1 MTCTPLA
8 NQGTDRAEQGV
19 WLDGLRPQ
27 QLDPTHYH
35 PAIHLARLATHPWTE
50 PTVALVFC
58 IPCCP
63 SSLIELFPQSS
74 AEGKKSIDDYLSAQ
88 TLSVSKLQTHY
99 MNRAYIEKV
108 SANLE
113 DIKES

>member
-1 MTCTPLA
+1 MACTPLA
-8 NQGTDRAEQGV
+8 NRGIDRSEQGE

-35 PAIHLARLATHPWTE
+35 PAIHLARLATHPWIE
-50 PTVALVFC
+50 PTVALVVC

-63 SSLIELFPQSS
+63 SSLIAQSS
-74 AEGKKSIDDYLSAQ
+74 TERKQSIVDYSSAQ

-99 MNRAYIEKV
+99 MRRV
-108 SANLE
+108 VH
-113 DIKES
+113 